1 MGSVVIVVRMT
12 KATGE
17 AGKRETRDVNKVLGF
32 LAMEY
37 AMLPGTVILEAHQH
51 TPRGIRSSFI
61 SVWTK

>member
-17 AGKRETRDVNKVLGF
+17 AGKRETRDGNQVLGF
-32 LAMEY
+32 LAMEC
-37 AMLPGTVILEAHQH
+37 AMLPGKVILEAHH